1 MLRESE
7 MIVIII
13 VTHIIKNEIS
23 ERKNTDNKP

>member
-7 MIVIII
+7 MIVIL

-23 ERKNTDNKP
+23 DRKNTDNKP

>member
-1 MLRESE
+1 MFRESE
-7 MIVIII
+7 MIVIL

>member
-7 MIVIII
+7 MIVIL